1 MSIIRTNQQNQ
12 VQFWHEAAMGDRPAT
27 PIGHLLSIIGHD
39 LGLTQEAGRSRV
51 IRGDP
56 NPGMV
61 PEGRFSLSGRKI
73 SVPIEEQMVGLF
85 LYKLLNG
92 YGKSGTPDVTHVF
105 KMIAGVGTNDG
116 PYLGFEVW
124 DAEAEKAD
132 VLDGCVIV
140 GVDGEI
146 NTDSTEAALNFEV
159 AGCGKGDFDAA
170 TQEDGTPATY
180 DGELYSMVNASIE
193 VDGVVPDFVKTGRF
207 TFSRKVSVV
216 PVPDGTPYGRYVI
229 LGGVNACTVTLSGLW
244 DDASAIRA
252 LATGAAEHYIEFI
265 FAPSTGAHGLT
276 IKYPEMKFRITA
288 ASAVG
293 EGNERECSVEGTGYK
308 QDSGDATSFMATL
321 INHLTDYHLAFI
333 PA

>member
-1 MSIIRTNQQNQ
+1 MSIIRVNQQNQ
-12 VQFWHEAAMGDRPAT
+12 VQIWNELTMGARPAT
-27 PIGHLLSIIGHD
+27 PVGHLLSIIGHD
-39 LGLTQEAGRSRV
+39 LGLVQETGRSKV

-92 YGKSGTPDVTHVF
+92 YGKSGTPDITHVF
-105 KMIAGVGTNDG
+105 KMIAGAGENDG

-124 DAEAEKAD
+124 DAEAEKGD

-140 GVDGEI
+140 GVEGEI
-146 NTDSTEAALNFEV
+146 NTDSTEAALTFEV
-159 AGCGKGDFDAA
+159 AGCGKGDFDAT
-170 TQEDGTPATY
+170 TQEDATPAEYT
-180 DGELYSMVNASIE
+180 GELYSMVNASIK
-193 VDGVVPDFVKTGRF
+193 VNGSALNFLTMGRF
-207 TFSRKVSVV
+207 AFSRKVSVR
-216 PVPDGTPYGRYVI
+216 PVPDGTAYGKYVI
-229 LGGVNACTVTLSGLW
+229 LGGVNVCTVTLGGLW
-244 DDASAIRA
+244 DDASEIRA
-252 LATGAAEHYIEFI
+252 LATGAAEHYVEFV
-265 FAPSTGAHGLT
+265 FSPSTGTHGLT
-276 IKYPEMKFRITA
+276 IKYPEVKFRITA

-293 EGNERECSVEGTGYK
+293 EGNERECTVEGTGYK

-321 INHLTDYHLAFI
+321 INHLADYHLAYI